1 MKILQIELSADEQTA
16 IFNELTKRFGT
27 EDAKQT
33 VEFDLLDLFQH
44 DPTVFDCDDLYSCE
58 SVLELYTEYPER
70 DENNQTSIS
79 SRSIIKFRITFFHD
93 GEEVAVKDWDIED
106 RIRKYYEI

>member
-16 IFNELTKRFGT
+16 IFNELTKRFNT
-27 EDAKQT
+27 EDTKQT
-33 VEFDLLDLFQH
+33 IQFSHYDGELTSDVESL
-44 DPTVFDCDDLYSCE
+44 
-58 SVLELYTEYPER
+58 LELYTEYPER

-79 SRSIIKFRITFFHD
+79 SRSIVKFRITFFHD
-93 GEEVAVKDWDIED
+93 GEEVSVKDWDIED